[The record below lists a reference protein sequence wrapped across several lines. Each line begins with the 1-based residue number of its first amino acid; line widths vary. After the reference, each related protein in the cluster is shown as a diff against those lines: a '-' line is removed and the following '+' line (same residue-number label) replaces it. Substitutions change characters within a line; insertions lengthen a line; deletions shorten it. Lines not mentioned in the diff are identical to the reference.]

1 MKLLSIIAGL
11 VFLLFAYFQLNDPDP
26 ERWVP
31 LYLVP
36 AIMSYKALDSR
47 LPWWVF
53 GLLTVVY
60 LIGAIAQWPP
70 QFEGIF
76 FGEMQMRSLN
86 IELARESLG
95 LCIVALVMGVFA
107 LYKRMR

>member
-1 MKLLSIIAGL
+1 MKPFSILSGL

-36 AIMSYKALDSR
+36 ALGCFWAFHRSLSWWLFALVA
-47 LPWWVF
+47 L
-53 GLLTVVY
+53 VY
-60 LIGAIAQWPP
+60 LIGAVLLWPP
-70 QFEGIF
+70 EFEGIF
-76 FGEMQMRSLN
+76 FGEMEMRSLN

-95 LCIVALVMGVFA
+95 LATVSIVMGVFA
-107 LYKRMR
+107 WYKRSI